1 MEHRLAGLTS
11 VSRIR
16 GFYLSKDCG
25 GWRARI
31 GCGLQSMYGSRNPCM
46 GEGEDEQKAGKA
58 EILAVVAARVSNT
71 PSNDLANIAAYHS
84 NKVWESLV

>member
-1 MEHRLAGLTS
+1 
-11 VSRIR
+11 
-16 GFYLSKDCG
+16 
-25 GWRARI
+25 
-31 GCGLQSMYGSRNPCM
+31 M